1 MSIYWPTFIWEIINL
16 ALLVGIAY
24 GIYRI
29 YKAIKK

>member
-1 MSIYWPTFIWEIINL
+1 MSFFWPAIIWELINL
-16 ALLVGIAY
+16 AFLVGIAY